1 MRRVWVF
8 LICAVGLVLSL
19 ACGTSGGGGGGV
31 DCPDGLEPH
40 RASADFHGYTFD
52 TSPGVACMDGGGL
65 CADFSG
71 QVNAINHDE
80 ASWQRCGG
88 GMWGIPNCKHGLCTA
103 DGWVTLW
110 WDGNPS
116 WVCVAYH
123 EETPCCE

>member
-1 MRRVWVF
+1 MKRAWIFPVCV
-8 LICAVGLVLSL
+8 LGLVLSL
-19 ACGTSGGGGGGV
+19 ACGTSSGGV

-40 RASADFHGYTFD
+40 RASQRFHGYTFD
-52 TSPGVACMDGGGL
+52 TNPGTACMDATDF

-80 ASWQRCGG
+80 SSWQRCGG
-88 GMWGIPNCKHGLCTA
+88 GMWGIPNHKHGLCTA

-116 WVCVAYH
+116 WVCVSYH
-123 EETPCCE
+123 EETSCCE

>member
-1 MRRVWVF
+1 MKRAWLF
-8 LICAVGLVLSL
+8 LICALGLVVGL
-19 ACGTSGGGGGGV
+19 ACGGTGGSGGV

-40 RASADFHGYTFD
+40 RASQRFHGYTFD
-52 TSPGVACMDGGGL
+52 TSPGVSCMDGGGL

-71 QVNAINHDE
+71 QMNAINHDE

-88 GMWGIPNCKHGLCTA
+88 GMWGIPNHKHGLCTA

-116 WVCVAYH
+116 WVCIAYH

>member
-1 MRRVWVF
+1 MKRSIVF
-8 LICAVGLVLSL
+8 LTCVAGLVLSL
-19 ACGTSGGGGGGV
+19 ACGTSSGGV
-31 DCPDGLEPH
+31 DCPDGLDPH
-40 RASADFHGYTFD
+40 RASQRFHGYTFD
-52 TSPGVACMDGGGL
+52 TNPGTACMDGTDF

-88 GMWGIPNCKHGLCTA
+88 GMWGIPNHKHGLCTA